1 MMEMP
6 KGYKELMSM
15 TEAEDAWILQE
26 DFTKERVLKALAIV
40 KEMAEAIEQIMNEEA
55 PCDESK
61 DEGPVVD
68 YVISINTIAG
78 NVLKKFKEWK

>member
-1 MMEMP
+1 MP
-6 KGYKELMSM
+6 DGWKRLYKTEYLELVV
-15 TEAEDAWILQE
+15 EGEGQPYKWLD
-26 DFTKERVLKALAIV
+26 DERYLLDLV